1 MIYDIRASETTSF
14 WIQKKPSTKEDFN
27 KAVQEVSKNVFISK
41 RGCAK

>member
-1 MIYDIRASETTSF
+1 MIYDIRASETTFF